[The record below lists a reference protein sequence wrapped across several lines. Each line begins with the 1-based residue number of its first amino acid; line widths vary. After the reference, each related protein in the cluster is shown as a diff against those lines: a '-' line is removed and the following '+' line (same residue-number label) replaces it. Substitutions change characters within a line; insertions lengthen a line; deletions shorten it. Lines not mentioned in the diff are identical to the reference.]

1 MPQFHESPVT
11 VSTRRKAGPPA
22 PHRWRV
28 LAFGA
33 MLLSALPGA
42 RAAQLSRELLCAN
55 PPCPPAS
62 LSDEPGRK
70 GRPVTITDLK
80 TPEDGRRGDRVI
92 LNFQG
97 ADIATVA
104 KAIGLITRRNFIIDP
119 RVNGTV
125 NIVSSDPVA
134 RELVYPIFLSA
145 LRLQGFSA
153 VDGNGFTKI
162 LPEADAKLSS
172 TPTTS
177 TPTTVTGDRMVTQV
191 IPLQFENA
199 AQLLPV
205 LRPLIAPNNV
215 INAYPNNNTLVIT
228 DYAENVTR
236 ILKVIAGI
244 DVPPAGDVQFINLK
258 YASALDIA
266 TMVGKLM
273 PEVGTAGNT
282 SNAGQA
288 QPRTTMTID
297 PRSNSLLL
305 RGDNGATLAR
315 IRQLVNNL
323 DTPASSTGNI
333 HVVYLR
339 NAEANKVAD
348 ALKGILTGQG
358 GSSSGSGSSSGAAA
372 QNAQPGSTQPLGGS
386 SALGSSGP
394 TGNTFSSTGTSA
406 TSFTLPANQGGG
418 VVESYPSTNSLVIV
432 APDNVYNNLRTVID
446 KLDARR
452 AQVYVEA
459 LVVEVSAST
468 AQTFGVQWQSLS
480 GLNSNSARVIGG
492 TNFNV
497 PNSTNILTAAGN
509 IASVGAGLNVGI
521 IQGTVTLPNG
531 TQLLNLGA
539 LAQFL
544 ASDTGSNILS
554 TPNLLTIDNEEA
566 KIVVGQNVPF
576 ITGSQTSTVNGLSN
590 PFQTIERRDV
600 GLTLRVK
607 PTIAEGGTVKLAI
620 YQEVSS
626 VADTTNAAGII
637 TNKRSIES
645 TVLVDDGQIIVLGGL
660 IQDSTS
666 NSVSH
671 APDGAARCAGPG
683 IADCRPLRLHPQRT
697 AAGAAG
703 ERDNPAGH
711 EGAGAARL
719 PHRLALKPHGSR
731 ARSGCCPP
739 RHPGAGHAALRPPGG
754 LRICAQPGRG
764 GGGTRHRSA
773 GAPAGVGAQQP
784 RCPDPCRT
792 APHLPA
798 PGAAGMAGGRGLRRP
813 ADPGLHPA

>member
-1 MPQFHESPVT
+1 MVPLFPAIAAALFAV
-11 VSTRRKAGPPA
+11 PPA
-22 PHRWRV
+22 Q
-28 LAFGA
+28 AT
-33 MLLSALPGA
+33 
-42 RAAQLSRELLCAN
+42 ELLCAN
-55 PPCPPAS
+55 PPCAPSS
-62 LSDEPGRK
+62 LSQDPAKSRT
-70 GRPVTITDLK
+70 PVTITDLK

-97 ADIATVA
+97 ADIATVT

-119 RVNGTV
+119 RVNGTI

-134 RELVYPIFLSA
+134 RDLVYPIFLSA
-145 LRLQGFSA
+145 LRLQGFTA
-153 VDGNGFTKI
+153 IEEKGFTK
-162 LPEADAKLSS
+162 LVPEADAKLNNSPTAS
-172 TPTTS
+172 TPQS
-177 TPTTVTGDRMVTQV
+177 VTGDRIITQV
-191 IPLQFENA
+191 IPLQYENA

-215 INAYPNNNTLVIT
+215 INAYPANNTLVIT
-228 DYAENVTR
+228 DYAENMAR

-244 DVPPAGDVQFINLK
+244 DVPPAGDVQFITLQ
-258 YASALDIA
+258 YASALDVAGMIN
-266 TMVGKLM
+266 KLL
-273 PEVGTAGNT
+273 PEVGSATGIP
-282 SNAGQA
+282 SNGGGQA
-288 QPRTTMTID
+288 PPRTTMTVD

-305 RGDNGATLAR
+305 RSDNPTSIAR
-315 IRQLVNNL
+315 VRQLVSTL

-358 GSSSGSGSSSGAAA
+358 GNSSSGNSSASSGAAA
-372 QNAQPGSTQPLGGS
+372 APSNPPGGANGQAT
-386 SALGSSGP
+386 SGP
-394 TGNTFSSTGTSA
+394 TGNTFNSSGNTNA

-432 APDNVYNNLRTVID
+432 APDNIYNNLRTVID

-468 AQTFGVQWQSLS
+468 AQNFGIQWQNLS
-480 GLNSNSARVIGG
+480 GLNGGGARVIGG

-509 IASVGAGLNVGI
+509 IASVGAGLNVGVV
-521 IQGTVTLPNG
+521 QGTVTLPNG

-544 ASDTGSNILS
+544 SSDTGSNILS

-607 PTIAEGGTVKLAI
+607 PTIAEGGAVKLAI

-666 NSVSH
+666 NNVSAVPGLGNLPIIGTLFRADSRTRAKTNLMVFMRPMVLRDAQ
-671 APDGAARCAGPG
+671 APAS
-683 IADCRPLRLHPQRT
+683 ITADRYDYIRNEQVHSQPEHLIT
-697 AAGAAG
+697 
-703 ERDNPAGH
+703 
-711 EGAGAARL
+711 L
-719 PHRLALKPHGSR
+719 PDM
-731 ARSGCCPP
+731 
-739 RHPGAGHAALRPPGG
+739 
-754 LRICAQPGRG
+754 
-764 GGGTRHRSA
+764 
-773 GAPAGVGAQQP
+773 GAPV
-784 RCPDPCRT
+784 
-792 APHLPA
+792 LPEY
-798 PGAAGMAGGRGLRRP
+798 PTGWR
-813 ADPGLHPA
+813 